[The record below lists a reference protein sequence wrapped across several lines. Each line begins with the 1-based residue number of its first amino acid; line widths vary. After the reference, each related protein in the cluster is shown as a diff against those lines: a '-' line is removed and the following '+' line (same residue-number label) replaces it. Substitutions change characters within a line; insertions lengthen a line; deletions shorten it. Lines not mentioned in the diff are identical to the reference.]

1 MPGEEDMT
9 RRDFL
14 YGSSVAAGA
23 AVLTGTPLYAGS
35 AHAKPMDANAFNAS
49 RKFADLPISRVAYL
63 ERGRGLAALFVHGYP
78 LNGFQWRGAL
88 DRLQAHRRCIAP
100 DVMGLGYTQTPE
112 GQAISPETQ
121 VKMLAMLLDSL
132 HIDTVDLVGNDSGG
146 LVSQLFLAR
155 YPHRVRTLLLTNCD
169 VDENNPPKQFLPFVE
184 WASKGT
190 LVDRFIIPHL
200 NDKQLARSAKGM
212 GGQAYSYPE
221 NLTDEVVET
230 YLRPLVE
237 TPLRKSQLNEYT
249 ISLGTNELVGIR
261 GNLRQWRGPAR
272 MVWGLKDTIF
282 PVETAEWLDR
292 TLPASRGVRKLEEAN
307 LFFPEEMPDV
317 IAEEA
322 LALWGISPWHPKP
335 STPRKPEASA
345 NDVGDGSRVRP
356 ARDE

>member
-1 MPGEEDMT
+1 MTNQDKSTEQGEEGMT

-14 YGSSVAAGA
+14 YGSSIATGA
-23 AVLTGTPLYAGS
+23 ALLSPTVSYAKGS
-35 AHAKPMDANAFNAS
+35 EIKPMDAAAFNAS
-49 RKFADLPISRVAYL
+49 RKFADLPISRVAYV
-63 ERGRGLAALFVHGYP
+63 ERGHGLAALFVHGYP

-100 DVMGLGYTQTPE
+100 DAMGLGYTQTPE

-121 VKMLAMLLDSL
+121 AEMLAMLLDSL

-146 LVSQLFLAR
+146 LVSQVFLAK

-169 VDENNPPKQFLPFVE
+169 VDENNPPPQFLPFI
-184 WASKGT
+184 ALAKNDT
-190 LVDRFIIPHL
+190 LVDRFVAPHL

-221 NLTDEVVET
+221 NLTDEAVET

-237 TPLRKSQLNEYT
+237 TPLRRSQLNEYT
-249 ISLGTNELVGIR
+249 VSLGTNELVAIR
-261 GNLRQWRGPAR
+261 EDLRQWKGPAR
-272 MVWGLKDTIF
+272 IVWGLKDTIF
-282 PVETAEWLDR
+282 PIQTAEWLDR
-292 TLPASRGVRKLEEAN
+292 TLPGSRGIRQLEQAN

-322 LALWGISPWHPKP
+322 LALWGISPWHPKAS
-335 STPRKPEASA
+335 STKA
-345 NDVGDGSRVRP
+345 
-356 ARDE
+356 

>member
-345 NDVGDGSRVRP
+345 NDAGDGSRVRP

>member
-1 MPGEEDMT
+1 
-9 RRDFL
+9 
-14 YGSSVAAGA
+14 
-23 AVLTGTPLYAGS
+23 
-35 AHAKPMDANAFNAS
+35 
-49 RKFADLPISRVAYL
+49 
-63 ERGRGLAALFVHGYP
+63 
-78 LNGFQWRGAL
+78 
-88 DRLQAHRRCIAP
+88 
-100 DVMGLGYTQTPE
+100 MGLGYTQTPE

-184 WASKGT
+184 LASKGT
-190 LVDRFIIPHL
+190 LVDRFIVPHL

-261 GNLRQWRGPAR
+261 ENLRQWKGPAR

-292 TLPASRGVRKLEEAN
+292 TLPASRGVRKLEQAN

-335 STPRKPEASA
+335 STSTQT
-345 NDVGDGSRVRP
+345 
-356 ARDE
+356 